1 MAYTLGEAAKAT
13 GKSKTTIRRALEKGR
28 ISGVKNDIG
37 EWQIEPVEL
46 HRAYPMAHPV
56 TVTGGVP
63 PVTGGD
69 SVERDRLEMVE
80 RENVLLREQL
90 DREREIGRSLETD
103 RDHWRQQATALLT
116 DQRPRQ
122 PEPPPQAP
130 QEGRGGRLGRAWA
143 ILTGKS

>member
-28 ISGVKNDIG
+28 VSGVKNDIG

-46 HRAYPMAHPV
+46 HRVYPMAQPV
-56 TVTGGVP
+56 TVTDGVP
-63 PVTGGD
+63 HVTGGD
-69 SVERDRLEMVE
+69 SAERDRLEMVE

-116 DQRPRQ
+116 DRSADK
-122 PEPPPQAP
+122 PPQEA
-130 QEGRGGRLGRAWA
+130 RGGRFSRAWS